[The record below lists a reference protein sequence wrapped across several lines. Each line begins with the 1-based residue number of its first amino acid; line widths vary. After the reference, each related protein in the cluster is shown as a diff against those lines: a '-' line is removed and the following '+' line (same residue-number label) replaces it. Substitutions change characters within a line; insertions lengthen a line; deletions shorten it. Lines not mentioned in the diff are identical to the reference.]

1 MRNKLIAFMVMFC
14 LTSVTQA
21 GILLEPYISLVLSG
35 KSKEISDLKYSG
47 NAIGA
52 RVGWSMLGF
61 SVGLDALLAGTMTAK
76 NDSGSN
82 EFKPS
87 GYGVYV
93 AYSFP
98 ILVRGYISYF
108 PTSVA
113 KFDSLEYSGT
123 SNKIGVQFTGIPFVA
138 IGVEA
143 ETMSITKQK
152 VSGVTSDAEDTV
164 SFTNLVVS
172 APFNF

>member
-1 MRNKLIAFMVMFC
+1 MRSKLIAFMMMFS
-14 LTSVTQA
+14 LTSVVNA
-21 GILLEPYISLVLSG
+21 GVLLEPYLSLVVSG
-35 KSKEISDLKYSG
+35 KSKNSTDDKYSG
-47 NAIGA
+47 NVLGA

-61 SVGLDALLAGTMTAK
+61 SIGLDALLAGTMTVK
-76 NDSGSN
+76 DDTSSETFN
-82 EFKPS
+82 PS

-108 PTSVA
+108 PSYTA
-113 KFDSLEYSGT
+113 KFDSLEISGT
-123 SNKIGVQFTGIPFVA
+123 GNKIGVQFTGIPFIA

-143 ETMSITKQK
+143 ETANITKAK
-152 VSGVTSDAEDTV
+152 SGGTTFDFKDTV
-164 SFTNLVVS
+164 SFTNIVVS